1 MTFLRL
7 LSQKAYQNFT
17 FTCVNA
23 VAWYNQRTF
32 NYDQAIKLLGDNE
45 QEFSAKGVRPNVII
59 DGCKVTLTTPSGRKR
74 NFFCHLAAGIGHF
87 SCHLAAGISS

>member
-17 FTCVNA
+17 FTCVNSA
-23 VAWYNQRTF
+23 AWYNQRTF

-45 QEFSAKGVRPNVII
+45 QEFSAKTLRPNVII
-59 DGCKVTLTTPSGRKR
+59 DGCKVWTSPYSIKT
-74 NFFCHLAAGIGHF
+74 NFGFVSNVSNICR
-87 SCHLAAGISS
+87 